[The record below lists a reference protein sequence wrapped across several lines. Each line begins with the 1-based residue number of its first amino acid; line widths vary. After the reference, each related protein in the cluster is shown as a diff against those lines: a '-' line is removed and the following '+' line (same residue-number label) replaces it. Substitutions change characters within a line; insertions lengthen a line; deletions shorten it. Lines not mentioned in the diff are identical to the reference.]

1 MRTVQQNRYAPR
13 GRSNNNG
20 RKGQHALSRNYE
32 SNGPDV
38 KVRGTAQHIAEK
50 YAALARDALS
60 TGDRVMAENYLQHA
74 EHYNRLVFAA
84 LAASTVTPT
93 VTNDSVNEEQEISS
107 SAIIEQPIETASE
120 KSDNATIDNS
130 KAEDENPTDKSST
143 SEDRSAADKRLK
155 RLRRPRRA
163 SNKDATSDNIRASNS
178 ADKEENTDSSISDS
192 SNDTGSKEKNSADNT
207 TAENTTVEKRS
218 TADKVEREDKNSNEV
233 ISPSGTS
240 SDNNAA

>member
-84 LAASTVTPT
+84 LAATTVTPT
-93 VTNDSVNEEQEISS
+93 VSNDSDIEEQ
-107 SAIIEQPIETASE
+107 
-120 KSDNATIDNS
+120 
-130 KAEDENPTDKSST
+130 SST
-143 SEDRSAADKRLK
+143 SSTTVDQPIDTATENLDNTAIDAAKSEDNKTATTAEDKPSGDKRVK
-155 RLRRPRRA
+155 RLRRPRRT
-163 SNKDATSDNIRASNS
+163 SNKEGTLDNMRSSNS
-178 ADKEENTDSSISDS
+178 GEKSENMEYSSIADN
-192 SNDTGSKEKNSADNT
+192 SNDAKDKAPSNNAAGENIEPEN
-207 TAENTTVEKRS
+207 NTTVKS
-218 TADKVEREDKNSNEV
+218 ERENKNSKEI
-233 ISPSGTS
+233 ISPSSNS
-240 SDNNAA
+240 SDHNAA